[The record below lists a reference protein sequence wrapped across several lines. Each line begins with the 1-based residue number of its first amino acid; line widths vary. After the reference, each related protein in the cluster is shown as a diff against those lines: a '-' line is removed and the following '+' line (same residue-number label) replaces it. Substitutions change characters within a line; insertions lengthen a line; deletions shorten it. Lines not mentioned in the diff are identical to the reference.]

1 MHYTKRMRTYFWRW
15 IIILPLWVAA
25 CAPIGHTAEQTN
37 DLETATLKAQG
48 EYHPSAV
55 VVPTERLHFDRI
67 GLEDGLSQSSVMAML
82 QDDQGFMW
90 FGTEDGLN
98 RFDGQ
103 HFKTFR
109 PVQGDPTSLSD
120 GWVSSL
126 ALDPTGDIW
135 VGTRQGG
142 LNRYNSRTGTFTRY
156 QHDPEEKDSLSNNN
170 VRAIFFDVQGTLWVG
185 TDAGLDLFNA
195 ESGTFEH
202 FQLPGGES
210 LPVFS
215 VVSGKDGTFWL
226 GTTEGLWQ
234 FDPQQGAILASP
246 VGKDVGTIRG
256 ILNYPDGTIWLA
268 ASKGLVHFVPTQGDW
283 QWIKSEDGLSYED
296 VRCLLLDPSGMIW
309 VGTTYGLNLLD
320 PATGKLMQFIHQAKN
335 ANSISANFIHSL
347 FLSQDQILWVG
358 MYGGG
363 LSLYD
368 PLANKFEHFSSDPE
382 ELNGLSNNLVFSVS
396 PGADG
401 AIWLATYGSG
411 LDRFDPGSATFANY
425 RHDSDDLDSLRSDY
439 LWSVLAARDGS
450 VWVGTNEG
458 LDRLD
463 PVSGKFVHYPHDSQS
478 SGDLPGAAIYNVYED
493 RQGIIWVGTN
503 NGLAKYDAGSQ
514 RFISYLETGDETG
527 LLEGSVTDILQ
538 TRDGMIWVAT
548 FSGGVSQL
556 DPATGVFKHY
566 ISDPRIPG
574 KLTNN
579 SVLALHEDSAGVLW
593 LGTAGGGL
601 NRYNPEDDSFTA
613 FTDRDGLP
621 NNVVYGILEDQEG
634 QLWLSTNL
642 GVARYHPATGTTTNY
657 TTADGLQSNEFNMG
671 AFAEDSDGRMY
682 FGGVNGF
689 NVFKPEEVVANSFV
703 PLLGLVSVTQN
714 GKAVSVETPP
724 EMLKEITLRYPDN
737 SFEFEF
743 AALSYSQVDKN
754 HYAYMLEGVDD
765 EWFFAGSNR
774 GGRYANLPG
783 GIYTLRMKAANAD
796 GVWNEEGISLRV
808 TVIPPFWQRW
818 WFYTLCVLAL
828 LIGIVGVYRLRVHD
842 MALQKQE
849 LERLVGE
856 RTKQIEQLFEQT
868 KELAILEERNRL
880 ARDLHDSAKQ
890 KAFAALAQLG
900 AARSLGND
908 TAGKGAIHLQ
918 EAEVLVSEVIQEIT
932 FLIQEIHPAALKEKG
947 LSAVL
952 REYAFEWGNRTG
964 IAVDLSLNGDG
975 RLPLEI
981 EQALY
986 RAIQEA
992 LANVARHSNAR
1003 VVRLSLAIR
1012 PEEVNIS
1019 VVDDGQGF
1027 DPSQTP
1033 RGMGLRSINE
1043 RVERLGGQFTLD
1055 SAPGDGT
1062 RLMITIPIKDPA

>member
-1 MHYTKRMRTYFWRW
+1 MHYTKHMRTYFWRW
-15 IIILPLWVAA
+15 IIISPLWLAA
-25 CAPIGHTAEQTN
+25 CTPIGHTAERTN
-37 DLETATLKAQG
+37 DLETATPMAQG
-48 EYHPSAV
+48 DYHSNAV
-55 VVPTERLHFDRI
+55 VVPTERLHFDHI

-82 QDDQGFMW
+82 QDNQGFMW

-103 HFKTFR
+103 SFETFR

-126 ALDPTGDIW
+126 ALDPNGDIW

-156 QHDPEEKDSLSNNN
+156 QHNPEEKNSLSNNN
-170 VRAIFFDVQGTLWVG
+170 VHAIFFDAQGALWAG

-195 ESGTFEH
+195 ESGAFEH

-226 GTTEGLWQ
+226 GTAKGLWQ
-234 FDPQQGAILASP
+234 FDPKQGAILASP
-246 VGKDVGTIRG
+246 VGKDVGTVRW
-256 ILNYPDGTIWLA
+256 ILIYPDGTLWLA
-268 ASKGLVHFVPTQGDW
+268 ASKGLVHFLPTQGEW
-283 QWIKSEDGLSYED
+283 QWIRTEDGLSYED
-296 VRCLLLDPSGMIW
+296 VRSLLLAPSGMIW
-309 VGTTYGLNLLD
+309 IGTTYGLNLLD
-320 PATGKLMQFIHQAKN
+320 PTTGKFVQYFHQPQN
-335 ANSISANFIHSL
+335 ANSISADFVHSL

-358 MYGGG
+358 TYGGG

-382 ELNGLSNNLVFSVS
+382 KLNGLSNNLVFSIS
-396 PGADG
+396 PGVDG

-411 LDRFDPGSATFANY
+411 LDRFDPDSATFTNF
-425 RHDSDDLDSLRSDY
+425 RHDSNDMDSLRSDY
-439 LWSVLAARDGS
+439 LWSVLAAQDGS
-450 VWVGTNEG
+450 VWVGTIEG

-463 PVSGKFVHYPHDSQS
+463 PVSGKFVHYTHDSQG
-478 SGDLPGAAIYNVYED
+478 SGDLPGAAVYNVYED

-503 NGLAKYDAGSQ
+503 NGLAKYDAESQ
-514 RFISYLETGDETG
+514 RFIRYLETGDETG
-527 LLEGSVTDILQ
+527 LLDGSVTDIIQ
-538 TRDGMIWVAT
+538 TRDGMIWLAT
-548 FSGGVSQL
+548 FSGGASQL
-556 DPATGVFKHY
+556 DPATGAFKHY
-566 ISDPRIPG
+566 ISDPRVSG
-574 KLTNN
+574 KLSNN
-579 SVLALHEDSAGVLW
+579 SVLALHEDSSGVLW

-601 NRYNPEDDSFTA
+601 NRYNPEEDSFTA

-642 GVARYHPATGTTTNY
+642 GIARFHPATGTTTNY

-671 AFAEDSDGRMY
+671 AFAKDSDGRMY

-689 NVFKPEEVVANSFV
+689 NVFKPQEVVANSFV

-724 EMLKEITLRYPDN
+724 EKLKEITLRYPDN

-783 GIYTLRMKAANAD
+783 GTYILRMKAANAD
-796 GVWNEEGISLRV
+796 GVWNEEGISLQV
-808 TVIPPFWQRW
+808 MVIPPFWQRW
-818 WFYTLCVLAL
+818 WFYALCVSAMSL
-828 LIGIVGVYRLRVHD
+828 GIVGVYRLRVHD

-908 TAGKGAIHLQ
+908 TAGKGALHLQ

-1003 VVRLSLAIR
+1003 TVRLSLAVR

-1043 RVERLGGQFTLD
+1043 RVERFGGRFTLE

-1062 RLMITIPIKDPA
+1062 RLIITIPVKDPA

>member
-1 MHYTKRMRTYFWRW
+1 
-15 IIILPLWVAA
+15 
-25 CAPIGHTAEQTN
+25 
-37 DLETATLKAQG
+37 
-48 EYHPSAV
+48 
-55 VVPTERLHFDRI
+55 
-67 GLEDGLSQSSVMAML
+67 
-82 QDDQGFMW
+82 
-90 FGTEDGLN
+90 
-98 RFDGQ
+98 
-103 HFKTFR
+103 
-109 PVQGDPTSLSD
+109 
-120 GWVSSL
+120 
-126 ALDPTGDIW
+126 
-135 VGTRQGG
+135 
-142 LNRYNSRTGTFTRY
+142 
-156 QHDPEEKDSLSNNN
+156 
-170 VRAIFFDVQGTLWVG
+170 
-185 TDAGLDLFNA
+185 
-195 ESGTFEH
+195 
-202 FQLPGGES
+202 
-210 LPVFS
+210 
-215 VVSGKDGTFWL
+215 
-226 GTTEGLWQ
+226 
-234 FDPQQGAILASP
+234 
-246 VGKDVGTIRG
+246 
-256 ILNYPDGTIWLA
+256 
-268 ASKGLVHFVPTQGDW
+268 
-283 QWIKSEDGLSYED
+283 
-296 VRCLLLDPSGMIW
+296 
-309 VGTTYGLNLLD
+309 
-320 PATGKLMQFIHQAKN
+320 
-335 ANSISANFIHSL
+335 
-347 FLSQDQILWVG
+347 
-358 MYGGG
+358 
-363 LSLYD
+363 
-368 PLANKFEHFSSDPE
+368 
-382 ELNGLSNNLVFSVS
+382 
-396 PGADG
+396 
-401 AIWLATYGSG
+401 
-411 LDRFDPGSATFANY
+411 
-425 RHDSDDLDSLRSDY
+425 
-439 LWSVLAARDGS
+439 
-450 VWVGTNEG
+450 
-458 LDRLD
+458 
-463 PVSGKFVHYPHDSQS
+463 
-478 SGDLPGAAIYNVYED
+478 
-493 RQGIIWVGTN
+493 
-503 NGLAKYDAGSQ
+503 
-514 RFISYLETGDETG
+514 
-527 LLEGSVTDILQ
+527 
-538 TRDGMIWVAT
+538 
-548 FSGGVSQL
+548 
-556 DPATGVFKHY
+556 
-566 ISDPRIPG
+566 
-574 KLTNN
+574 
-579 SVLALHEDSAGVLW
+579 
-593 LGTAGGGL
+593 
-601 NRYNPEDDSFTA
+601 
-613 FTDRDGLP
+613 
-621 NNVVYGILEDQEG
+621 
-634 QLWLSTNL
+634 
-642 GVARYHPATGTTTNY
+642 
-657 TTADGLQSNEFNMG
+657 
-671 AFAEDSDGRMY
+671 MY

-714 GKAVSVETPP
+714 GKAVSGETPP

-783 GIYTLRMKAANAD
+783 GTYILRMKAANAD
-796 GVWNEEGISLRV
+796 GVWNEEGISMRV

-1003 VVRLSLAIR
+1003 AVRLSLVIQ

-1043 RVERLGGQFTLD
+1043 RVERFGGRFTLD

-1062 RLMITIPIKDPA
+1062 RLIITIPIKDPA

>member
-1 MHYTKRMRTYFWRW
+1 MRTHFWRW
-15 IIILPLWVAA
+15 MIILPLWVAA
-25 CAPIGHTAEQTN
+25 CAPIGNTAERN
-37 DLETATLKAQG
+37 SDLGTAIPKAQG
-48 EYHPSAV
+48 DYRPSAAV
-55 VVPTERLHFDRI
+55 VLTERLHFDRI

-82 QDDQGFMW
+82 QDKQGFMW

-103 HFKTFR
+103 NFKTFR
-109 PVQGDPTSLSD
+109 PVQGDPASLSD
-120 GWVSSL
+120 GWVCSL
-126 ALDPTGDIW
+126 GLDPNGDIW
-135 VGTRQGG
+135 VGTRLGG
-142 LNRYNSRTGTFTRY
+142 LNRYNSRTGLFTRY
-156 QHDPEEKDSLSNNN
+156 QHDPQEKNSLSNNN
-170 VRAIFFDVQGTLWVG
+170 VHVIFFDAQGTLWVG

-202 FQLPGGES
+202 FQLPEGES

-215 VVSGKDGTFWL
+215 VVSEKDGTFWL

-234 FDPQQGAILASP
+234 FDPKQGAILASP
-246 VGKDVGTIRG
+246 VGKGVGTVRW
-256 ILNYPDGTIWLA
+256 ILGYPDGSLWLA
-268 ASKGLVHFVPTQGDW
+268 ASKGLVHFLPAQGDW
-283 QWIKSEDGLSYED
+283 QWITSEDGLSFDD
-296 VRCLLLDPSGMIW
+296 VRSLLLDPSGMIW
-309 VGTTYGLNLLD
+309 VGTVYGLNLLD
-320 PATGKLMQFIHQAKN
+320 PTTSKFVQFIHQTKN
-335 ANSISANFIHSL
+335 VNSISANFVHSL

-358 MYGGG
+358 TYGGG
-363 LSLYD
+363 LSFYD

-382 ELNGLSNNLVFSVS
+382 KLNGLSNNLVFSVS

-411 LDRFDPGSATFANY
+411 LDRFDPDSATFTNF
-425 RHDSDDLDSLRSDY
+425 RHDSNDLDSLRSDY

-450 VWVGTNEG
+450 VWVGTVEG

-463 PVSGKFVHYPHDSQS
+463 PVSGKFVHYPHDSQR

-493 RQGIIWVGTN
+493 RQGNIWVGTN
-503 NGLAKYDAGSQ
+503 HGLAKYDSGSQ
-514 RFISYLETGDETG
+514 RFIRYLETGDETG
-527 LLEGSVTDILQ
+527 LLEGSVTDIVQ

-566 ISDPRIPG
+566 ISDPRVSG
-574 KLTNN
+574 KLSNN

-601 NRYNPEDDSFTA
+601 NRYNPEEDSFTA

-621 NNVVYGILEDQEG
+621 NNVVYGILEDQIG

-642 GVARYHPATGTTTNY
+642 GIARFHPATGTTTNY

-671 AFAEDSDGRMY
+671 AFAKDLDGRMY
-682 FGGVNGF
+682 FGGVNGL

-754 HYAYMLEGVDD
+754 HYAYMLEGVDGD
-765 EWFFAGSNR
+765 WFFAGSNR

-783 GIYTLRMKAANAD
+783 GTYILRMKAANAD
-796 GVWNEEGISLRV
+796 GVWNEEGISLQV

-908 TAGKGAIHLQ
+908 TAGKGALHLQ

-1003 VVRLSLAIR
+1003 AVQLSLVIQ

-1043 RVERLGGQFTLD
+1043 RVERFGGRFTLE
-1055 SAPGDGT
+1055 SNPGDGT
-1062 RLMITIPIKDPA
+1062 RLVITIPIKDPA